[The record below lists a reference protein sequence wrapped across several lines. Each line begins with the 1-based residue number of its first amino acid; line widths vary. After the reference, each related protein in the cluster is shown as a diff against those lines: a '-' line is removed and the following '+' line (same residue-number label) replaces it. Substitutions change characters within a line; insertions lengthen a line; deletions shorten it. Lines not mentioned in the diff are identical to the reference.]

1 MKRNFY
7 FRINGIHFF
16 LLLFFFSLISCTQK
30 KSGIEKE
37 NFDFTIRPQD
47 NLYLHVNGAWLKKT
61 QIPADKSNYG
71 AFTELEERNEKHLHQ
86 LVEELATKANPAGSD
101 EQKVAD
107 FYRSFMDSAMVEQAG
122 LKPLSQEL
130 KQIQAVRTKQD
141 LIALM
146 ANLRKIGVQL
156 PFSFYVRPDLKN
168 AKRHLLYIS
177 QSGLGLPDRDY
188 YLRESDKFKHIR
200 QQYAAYI
207 EQVFKLAGIENA
219 QTRSQKILQMESEM
233 ANNHW
238 TRVRN
243 RQREKTYN
251 KLALN
256 QLKKLAPQFDWQSFF
271 KETDLADFDSLIVSQ
286 PDYVQAFGRLFNKY
300 SAKDFK
306 DYLTFKL
313 INSFGNYLAHE
324 FVQAK
329 FNFYGKTLTGT
340 PALSPRW
347 KRALNTMN
355 SSIGQLLGKMYV
367 TRYFPPEAKQRMKIL
382 VQNLLDVYR
391 ERIEKLDWMGE
402 QTKKQALAKLA
413 KFNTK
418 IGYPDQWK
426 DYTTLDIKKDD
437 LVGNIKRARLFEYY
451 LNIDKLNKPVDRSE
465 WFMNPQTVNAYYS
478 ASMNEIVFPAG
489 ILQPPFFDL
498 EADDAV
504 NYGAIGAV
512 IGHEI
517 THGFD
522 DQGSKSDGDGN
533 LRNWWTKED
542 RKNFEQRANRLVKQY
557 SSYVVIDTIHLN
569 GKLTLGENIADL
581 GGLTIAYHAYQKSL
595 NGKPAPEL
603 DGLTGDQRFFIGWAQ
618 IWRRKYRAD
627 ELRRRLLTDPHS
639 PSEFRVN
646 GVVVNIPAFYQA
658 FQVTEKD
665 SLYLPPEQRVQI
677 W

>member
-1 MKRNFY
+1 
-7 FRINGIHFF
+7 
-16 LLLFFFSLISCTQK
+16 
-30 KSGIEKE
+30 
-37 NFDFTIRPQD
+37 
-47 NLYLHVNGAWLKKT
+47 
-61 QIPADKSNYG
+61 
-71 AFTELEERNEKHLHQ
+71 
-86 LVEELATKANPAGSD
+86 
-101 EQKVAD
+101 
-107 FYRSFMDSAMVEQAG
+107 
-122 LKPLSQEL
+122 
-130 KQIQAVRTKQD
+130 
-141 LIALM
+141 
-146 ANLRKIGVQL
+146 
-156 PFSFYVRPDLKN
+156 
-168 AKRHLLYIS
+168 
-177 QSGLGLPDRDY
+177 
-188 YLRESDKFKHIR
+188 
-200 QQYAAYI
+200 
-207 EQVFKLAGIENA
+207 
-219 QTRSQKILQMESEM
+219 
-233 ANNHW
+233 
-238 TRVRN
+238 
-243 RQREKTYN
+243 
-251 KLALN
+251 
-256 QLKKLAPQFDWQSFF
+256 
-271 KETDLADFDSLIVSQ
+271 
-286 PDYVQAFGRLFNKY
+286 
-300 SAKDFK
+300 
-306 DYLTFKL
+306 
-313 INSFGNYLAHE
+313 
-324 FVQAK
+324 
-329 FNFYGKTLTGT
+329 
-340 PALSPRW
+340 
-347 KRALNTMN
+347 
-355 SSIGQLLGKMYV
+355 GKMYV
-367 TRYFPPEAKQRMKIL
+367 ARYFPPEAKQRMKIL

-451 LNIDKLNKPVDRSE
+451 RNIDKLNKPVDRSE